1 MRDSIPDRSPA
12 MVVALVAL
20 FVSLGGVSYA
30 VATGSIGSRAIR
42 DGSLQGRDIKNGSLL
57 GRDVKAGSLRGR
69 NIRNASL
76 LGRDVKD
83 GSLQGRDIH
92 TGTVQSRD
100 IRDGALRGV
109 DVNDR
114 SLGGVDLAPNTLG
127 DREIVESQLKIN
139 RLGGVDA
146 GRYVRNLRQ
155 VQTTTANDATTPKAA
170 PLARCPEGKRLVG
183 GGARIVSAAPAPVAL
198 SANGPDGEAWTAAA
212 YATAPSGSWQLV
224 SVAICG

>member
-1 MRDSIPDRSPA
+1 MRSRNHNPSPA
-12 MVVALVAL
+12 LVVALVAL

-30 VATGSIGSRAIR
+30 VATASIGSREVR
-42 DGSLQGRDIKNGSLL
+42 DGSLQGRDIKNATLL
-57 GRDVKAGSLRGR
+57 GRDLKPGRLRGR
-69 NIRNASL
+69 NVRNGSL

-114 SLGGVDLAPNTLG
+114 SLGGVDLAMDTVG
-127 DREIVESQLKIN
+127 GREIAESQLSIN

-146 GRYVRNLRQ
+146 SRYVKNVRQ
-155 VQTTTANDATTPKAA
+155 VQTATANDASTPKAA
-170 PLARCPEGKRLVG
+170 APARCPEGRRLVG
-183 GGARIVSAAPAPVAL
+183 GGARVVSAAPAPVAL
-198 SANGPDGEAWTAAA
+198 TASGPDGNAWIAAA
-212 YATAPSGSWQLV
+212 YATAPTGSWQLV

>member
-1 MRDSIPDRSPA
+1 MRSRIPNPSPA
-12 MVVALVAL
+12 LVVALVAL
-20 FVSLGGVSYA
+20 FVSLGGVSFA
-30 VATGSIGSRAIR
+30 VATGSIDSREIR
-42 DGSLQGRDIKNGSLL
+42 DGSLQGRDIRNGSLL
-57 GRDVKAGSLRGR
+57 GRDLKPGSLRGR
-69 NIRNASL
+69 HVRNGSL

-114 SLGGVDLAPNTLG
+114 SLGGADLATDTLG
-127 DREIVESQLKIN
+127 DREIAESELRIN
-139 RLGGVDA
+139 RLGGVEA
-146 GRYVRNLRQ
+146 SRYVRNLRQ
-155 VQTTTANDATTPKAA
+155 VQTATANDATTPKAA
-170 PLARCPEGKRLVG
+170 PPARCPSGKRLVG

-198 SANGPDGEAWTAAA
+198 SASGPDGEAWRAAA